1 MYNYRRGT
9 EDESSVSAPLA
20 SFRCRC
26 RPTMFQELHLTNFKN
41 FREATLELG
50 PFTVLVGANASGKSN
65 LRDAFR
71 FLHGVGRGY
80 DFVGILE
87 EKYSEG
93 SGERAWSGIRGGA
106 GGVAFKNAN
115 AFHLAYKSS
124 HPPAAERCK
133 FEMGVEISDRKST
146 KLTNYEK
153 PRLLYESLEIV
164 SGDRH
169 PRYQAPT
176 ENFEL
181 DGKDTIPVRLPIKGE
196 ETIVQARRDRP
207 IAAQLETGLRE
218 GGDDAIIFGNKM
230 MSAAHLARRRM
241 RFLNFD
247 PKALR
252 DPSKTGQRSLGDR
265 GQNLASVLMGL
276 CEDEARKSTLI
287 EWVET
292 LTPMDAKDLEFD
304 VAKHSNEVTLVLV
317 EKDGTKTPMQSASDG
332 TLRFL
337 GLLALLFQDDP
348 PELLFIEEI
357 ETGLHP
363 TRLDLLANLIE
374 QRTEQTDT
382 QVIATTHSPLL
393 LQVLDQQTLEDAQ
406 LVYRTGDG
414 PDARITPL
422 LQVPTARKVLDKPR
436 QNIRDLHSTGWFE
449 RVMAF
454 SGEEAVGP

>member
-1 MYNYRRGT
+1 
-9 EDESSVSAPLA
+9 
-20 SFRCRC
+20 
-26 RPTMFQELHLTNFKN
+26 MFQELHLTNFKN

-80 DFVGILE
+80 DFVEILE
-87 EKYSEG
+87 EKYGEG
-93 SGERAWSGIRGGA
+93 GERVWSGLRGGIN
-106 GGVAFKNAN
+106 GITYRQKNWLSCNLKLQIETQEGVEETSYDLKANLGLTTDVGDPEAIGPHVSWEKLSTRRRGSLFDTKAIDTEHSLLEEFNPERIYARIESDGVRSQSAFDI
-115 AFHLAYKSS
+115 SS
-124 HPPAAERCK
+124 PVLSQLKESSDVPPA
-133 FEMGVEISDRKST
+133 VSEISGATLRKFRT
-146 KLTNYEK
+146 
-153 PRLLYESLEIV
+153 
-164 SGDRH
+164 
-169 PRYQAPT
+169 
-176 ENFEL
+176 
-181 DGKDTIPVRLPIKGE
+181 
-196 ETIVQARRDRP
+196 
-207 IAAQLETGLRE
+207 
-218 GGDDAIIFGNKM
+218 
-230 MSAAHLARRRM
+230 M
-241 RFLNFD
+241 RFLELE
-247 PKALR
+247 PRELR
-252 DPSKTGQRSLGDR
+252 EAAPLGQKVLGDR
-265 GQNLASVLMGL
+265 GQNLAPVLRRI
-276 CEDEARKSTLI
+276 CHKDNQKKKSLVS
-287 EWVET
+287 WVEK
-292 LTPMDAKDLEFD
+292 LTPMDAKDITFT
-304 VAKHSNEVTLVLV
+304 VAKHSNEVTLLLI

-393 LQVLDQQTLEDAQ
+393 LQVLDQETLEDAQ

-414 PDARITPL
+414 PEARITPL

-436 QNIRDLHSTGWFE
+436 QSIRDLHSTGWFE

-454 SGEEAVGP
+454 GGEEAVGP